1 MFLVCKSKLFISLLC
16 LSWGI
21 KEIHILMVEPSFQDL
36 VFSINILY
44 FPLQWEEEL
53 ETNKY
58 PSVWMDLY
66 TGFPSDSVV
75 KNPPVM
81 QETHVQ
87 FLGQED
93 PLEKEMATHS
103 SILAWRIPWTE
114 EPGGLHFI
122 GSSQRVRHDWA
133 TNTFTLSLFLWKG
146 KRLFSIFLWETREI
160 WILLLMLTHLHT
172 YIQTHI
178 HTHYT
183 EFTKKL

>member
-1 MFLVCKSKLFISLLC
+1 MFQYLHSLFLWRGFSGG
-16 LSWGI
+16 SDG
-21 KEIHILMVEPSFQDL
+21 KESACNAEDL
-36 VFSINILY
+36 VWS
-44 FPLQWEEEL
+44 
-53 ETNKY
+53 
-58 PSVWMDLY
+58 
-66 TGFPSDSVV
+66 
-75 KNPPVM
+75 
-81 QETHVQ
+81 
-87 FLGQED
+87 LGLED
-93 PLEKEMATHS
+93 PLEKEMAAHS

-178 HTHYT
+178 HTHAERT
-183 EFTKKL
+183 SLTI

>member
-1 MFLVCKSKLFISLLC
+1 MGGPWSLINPYWKLSADAYCLAKLWYKENTFLNFMFLVCKSKLFISLLC

-103 SILAWRIPWTE
+103 SILAWEIPWTE
-114 EPGGLHFI
+114 ESSGL
-122 GSSQRVRHDWA
+122 
-133 TNTFTLSLFLWKG
+133 
-146 KRLFSIFLWETREI
+146 
-160 WILLLMLTHLHT
+160 
-172 YIQTHI
+172 
-178 HTHYT
+178 
-183 EFTKKL
+183 